1 MSLLET
7 HRPLVSVIVL
17 TYNSERFI
25 GNCLTS
31 LAASKYK
38 PFEVIV
44 PDNASRDNTIGTA
57 SQVCSRLGLNAR
69 LILLA
74 RNEGCAGGNNRGAAH
89 ATGEVLVFLN
99 PDTEVDPDFV
109 GNLAAPL
116 LADRSIGITGAKMF
130 YPGRKMIQH
139 AGGLVTPIGHTS
151 HIGAHRLDDGSYDQQ
166 RDVDYV
172 TGAGFAIR
180 RELFEALEGLDEEYY
195 PAYFEETDMCYRAR
209 AAGYRITYVPSAV
222 LIHHES
228 VSLGIDSESFVRM
241 FMVMR
246 IRYCIKNFPLKTM
259 LFSFPIQE
267 LRWLA
272 TYGVQRRQVLATI
285 RAYLLN
291 IGFLARKLAGIGRTK
306 RRKQIAAAQIA
317 LNQ

>member
-1 MSLLET
+1 MSVHEKN
-7 HRPLVSVIVL
+7 HPLVSVIVL
-17 TYNSERFI
+17 TYNSEQFI
-25 GNCLTS
+25 GNCLAA
-31 LAASKYK
+31 LAASMYK

-44 PDNASRDNTIGTA
+44 PDNASRDNTIGVA
-57 SQVCSRLGLNAR
+57 SEACSRLGLNAR
-69 LILLA
+69 IIPLA
-74 RNEGCAGGNNRGAAH
+74 TNEGCAGGNNRGAEH
-89 ATGEVLVFLN
+89 AAGEVLVFLN
-99 PDTEVDPDFV
+99 PDTEVDPDFLEHLV
-109 GNLAAPL
+109 APL
-116 LADRSIGITGAKMF
+116 WVDHSIGITGAKMF
-130 YPGRKMIQH
+130 YPGRKIIQH

-151 HIGAHRLDDGSYDQQ
+151 HIGAHLPDDGRYDQQ

-180 RELFEALEGLDEEYY
+180 RELFAALEGLDEEYY

-228 VSLGIDSESFVRM
+228 VSLGIDSKSFVRM

-246 IRYCIKNFPLKTM
+246 IRYCIKNFPVKTM
-259 LFSFPIQE
+259 LFRFPLGE
-267 LRWLA
+267 LRWLL

-291 IGFLARKLAGIGRTK
+291 VGFLARKLAGVRRAK
-306 RRKQIAAAQIA
+306 RQKQILTAQIA